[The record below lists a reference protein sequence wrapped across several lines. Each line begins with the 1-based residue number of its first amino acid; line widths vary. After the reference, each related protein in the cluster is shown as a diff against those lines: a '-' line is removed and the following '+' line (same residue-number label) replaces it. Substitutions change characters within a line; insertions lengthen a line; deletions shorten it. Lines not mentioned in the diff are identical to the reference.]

1 MLKQPN
7 REVVVAGV
15 GLHPFGRFPE
25 KSVQDLAR
33 GAVLEALEDAG
44 VSFKAIQAAYFGQVY
59 YEGMSMGESVLRA
72 LGLTSIPIM
81 NVDNACSSGS
91 SAFWQAYWCVGMGLF
106 DVALAIGAERVPRG
120 PVAVTG
126 SSSPE
131 RLIGSDHMMASYALS
146 MRRYMHDYD
155 APAAAIA
162 QVAVKAKQNA
172 ALNPY
177 AQFQQP
183 ASLEEVMTS
192 RMIADPLTLFQCC
205 PTSEGASAA
214 VLIGGDVLEHYATRP
229 EGAVKI
235 RGAVLR
241 TTGYQADG
249 DSEADSA
256 PVTTI
261 AARQAYEMAGMGPED
276 MDVIQVHDAA
286 TLGEITQLEGLE
298 IVPQG
303 SAWQAQWEGRTAI
316 NGDIPVNTDG
326 GLQAMGHPFGATGIR
341 QIHEL
346 VTQLR
351 GNAGARQVK
360 DARVGI
366 AQNAGAGGVCTVH
379 ILGT

>member
-15 GLHPFGRFPE
+15 GLHAFGRFPG

-33 GAVLEALEDAG
+33 TAVLEALQDAG
-44 VSFKAIQAAYFGQVY
+44 IRFQDVQAAYFGQVY

-72 LGLTSIPIM
+72 LGLTTIPIM

-91 SAFWQAYWCVGMGLF
+91 SAFWQAFWCVGAGMF

-120 PVAVTG
+120 PVGVTG
-126 SSSPE
+126 SASPE
-131 RLIGSDHMMASYALS
+131 RLLGSDHMMASYALS
-146 MRRYMHDYD
+146 MRRYMHDHD
-155 APAAAIA
+155 APATAIA

-183 ASLEEVMTS
+183 ATLEEVMAS
-192 RMIADPLTLFQCC
+192 RMIAEPLTLFQCC

-214 VLIGGDVLEHYATRP
+214 VLIARDVLDRYVTQPQR
-229 EGAVKI
+229 AVRI

-241 TTGYQADG
+241 TSGYEAGG
-249 DSEADSA
+249 DSEAELTS
-256 PVTTI
+256 VTTL
-261 AARQAYEMAGMGPED
+261 AARQAYDMAQMGPED

-286 TLGEITQLEGLE
+286 TIGEITQLEGLE

-303 SAWQAQWEGRTAI
+303 SAWQATREGRTAI

-341 QIHEL
+341 QVHEL
-346 VTQLR
+346 VTQIR
-351 GNAGARQVK
+351 GEAGPRQVEN
-360 DARVGI
+360 ARIGI

-379 ILGT
+379 ILGG